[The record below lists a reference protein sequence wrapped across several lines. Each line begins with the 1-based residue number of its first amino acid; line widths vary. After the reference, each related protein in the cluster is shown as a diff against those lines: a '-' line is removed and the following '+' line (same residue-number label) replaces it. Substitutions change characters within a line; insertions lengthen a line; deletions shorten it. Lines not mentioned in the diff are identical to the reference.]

1 LTITST
7 QVNAPVRIVLDAM
20 GGDFSPTNEVLGA
33 IEALNTAPGKI
44 HVVLA
49 GDKTKIEAAIK
60 VAGASNR
67 TDLEILSTTEVIGMD
82 DEPVAALRQKRDSS
96 IVRGFDL
103 VKTGDSQAFVSA
115 GNTGAVMSG
124 ATLLLGRIKG
134 CSRPTIGSQFPRAEG
149 GFTLVFDVG
158 ATVDSKPIHLLEY
171 AVIGSI
177 YAREMF
183 NVANPIVGILS
194 VGEEKSKGNEL
205 VFLAAELL
213 EKADADGRINFAG
226 NVEGRDV
233 LKSTV
238 DVIVC
243 DGFVG
248 NVVLKFAESIVGGIR
263 TRIVAYSKTGLL
275 NKLKAGIVASV
286 FRVIFRDYDY
296 QEYGGVPLLGVK
308 GVAII
313 GHGRST
319 PRAIKNMVLKA
330 HEMVER
336 KINDKIAAALASN
349 EQAPISTGI
358 NVEE

>member
-1 LTITST
+1 M
-7 QVNAPVRIVLDAM
+7 NAPIRIVLDAM
-20 GGDFSPTNEVLGA
+20 GGDFSPKNEVLGA
-33 IEALNTAPGKI
+33 LEALAHSQGKI

-49 GDKTKIEAAIK
+49 GDKTKIEQAIK
-60 VAGASNR
+60 DAGASER
-67 TDLEILSTTEVIGMD
+67 KDLEILATTEVIGME

-103 VKTGDSQAFVSA
+103 VKSGDSQAFVSA

-158 ATVDSKPIHLLEY
+158 ATVDSKAIHLLEY
-171 AVIGSI
+171 AVMGSI

-183 NVANPIVGILS
+183 KIASPKVGLLS

-213 EKADADGRINFAG
+213 EKANKEQRINFVG

-248 NVVLKFAESIVGGIR
+248 NVVLKFAESIVGVIR
-263 TRIVAYSKTGLL
+263 ARLVQYSQTGLL
-275 NKLKAGIVASV
+275 NKLKAGITASV
-286 FRVIFRDYDY
+286 FRVMFKDFDY

-330 HEMVER
+330 QEMVER
-336 KINDKIAAALASN
+336 KINDKIAAALAVQ
-349 EQAPISTGI
+349 EQEKIQTVTNS
-358 NVEE
+358 